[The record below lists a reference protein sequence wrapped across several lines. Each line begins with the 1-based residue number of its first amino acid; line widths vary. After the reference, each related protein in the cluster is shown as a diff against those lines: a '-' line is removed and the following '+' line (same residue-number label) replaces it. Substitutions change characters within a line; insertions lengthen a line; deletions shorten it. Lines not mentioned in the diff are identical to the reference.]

1 MSYFIINLVNLS
13 ILIAKKLKLK
23 LIIILSLTLIC
34 ISNKVH
40 SQSFLDTIYTLPSDT
55 IKIENFS
62 KNFLSQATDIN
73 DATEKVQKSLI
84 GKVVK
89 LFKFSSNFKAA
100 EKNRIIDIFGSLGIE
115 DSIKLSEAK
124 IKLLILQLSKR
135 ENQHYDTLLKLISSL
150 KDNAPPIS
158 PIISEEIVNEEPSNN
173 VAVKDKDVDD
183 LTTKILSI
191 VTKKAT
197 ETEEDKKKNEKL
209 SEIRKINAR
218 RDNVQFIVDSAKSI
232 VRKFVVRTFNKVK
245 VIGFYNYNQNVRSKE
260 LNLSNYNNIIY
271 NGIFVDNNTGHI
283 KNLNGWDTAE
293 ILNLLDNKNKGLQ
306 NFEKKKIKPILN
318 LIFPKRANFSS
329 FLLNQTSQQ
338 NLVNDLKYILQ
349 FHESAEGI
357 CLQLDD
363 VDIYNKKNTT
373 EFISTLSTELKKINK
388 NYKLFLIVP
397 NAGSNSYV
405 EFNLITPFVD
415 YFIVDFYSIPSN
427 PEAFPIA
434 PIKGKELN
442 SITSTISYY
451 INTHEI
457 PVSKLILGL
466 SYQGLKYSFNK
477 QTQQYKYIQPLT
489 YAEIRSNYNWPI
501 TYNND
506 FGTALMDSIDAK
518 GDLKRRIYLEDENTL
533 SKKYDYVLQNDLAG
547 VSLYASNF
555 DKGYGE
561 LNDMLVY
568 KLSIIDTLF
577 IEDSVINIKGEA
589 GFFEKIGMRLYLYYY
604 VLNHPC
610 MVCFDNVQ
618 EPEERAKIFH
628 AVSGLKWDEEAE
640 KAGKSRFLNVTNH
653 LLYGALEVLIVFL
666 ILSIVLGYLYYRQIH
681 LHGGG
686 GKKIYLWNLIS
697 WFFVIL
703 SIVLVLFTIN
713 KSWFS
718 YFGVYNKKQ
727 GVTTLSSNVG
737 EPTIIGSSDTSLS
750 NKTES
755 ANVELA
761 NGGTIQN
768 TQETSSGTP
777 PTNNTSQPNSTSNQI
792 ETNVQRTAA
801 NDVTKGIKNKY
812 LNSTLRI
819 AQNSYF
825 RNKNKKQNSPTEP
838 PQSNTVKQ
846 KNTNQDPELISSSL
860 MTKREFVD
868 YKNDTYCIDELE
880 TNSSGCVN
888 IPFNTLF
895 TVIVI
900 AMVIGIIFDIF
911 AIRRLAEKTEIP

>member
-1 MSYFIINLVNLS
+1 MINLVNLS
-13 ILIAKKLKLK
+13 TLIFTALKLK
-23 LIIILSLTLIC
+23 LTIILSFILI
-34 ISNKVH
+34 SYASHVRA
-40 SQSFLDTIYTLPSDT
+40 QTFLDTTYTLPSDT

-62 KNFLSQATDIN
+62 KKFLGQATDIN
-73 DATEKVQKSLI
+73 DATEKVQKSLV

-100 EKNRIIDIFGSLGIE
+100 EKKRIIDVFSSLGIE
-115 DSIKLSEAK
+115 DSIKLSESK

-150 KDNAPPIS
+150 KENHPVLAPATP
-158 PIISEEIVNEEPSNN
+158 EEVITEEPSNN

-197 ETEEDKKKNEKL
+197 ESEEDKKKNEKL

-218 RDNVQFIVDSAKSI
+218 RDNVQFIVDSAKDI

-245 VIGFYNYNQNVRSKE
+245 VVGFYNSNQNQSSKE

-271 NGIFVDNNTGHI
+271 NGIFVDNNSGHI

-293 ILNLLDNKNKGLQ
+293 ILNVLDNKNKGLQ

-318 LIFPKRANFSS
+318 LIFPKRANFSG

-338 NLVNDLKYILQ
+338 NLISDLKYILP

-373 EFISTLSTELKKINK
+373 EFIAKLSVELKKINK

-397 NAGSNSYV
+397 SAGNNSHL
-405 EFNLITPFVD
+405 EFNLINPYVD
-415 YFIVDFYSIPSN
+415 YFIIDFYSIPNN
-427 PEAFPIA
+427 PEPLPLA

-442 SITSTISYY
+442 SIESTISFY
-451 INTHEI
+451 INNNE
-457 PVSKLILGL
+457 VSANKLILGL
-466 SYQGLKYSFNK
+466 SYQGLKWSFNK
-477 QTQQYKYIQPLT
+477 QNQQYRYIQPLT

-501 TYNND
+501 TYND
-506 FGTALMDSIDAK
+506 QMGTAYMDSLDSK

-533 SKKYDYVLQNDLAG
+533 AKKYDFVLQNDLAG

-568 KLSIIDTLF
+568 KLAIIDTLY
-577 IEDSVINIKGEA
+577 IEDSVISRKKEA

-640 KAGKSRFLNVTNH
+640 KEKKSRFLNVTNH
-653 LLYGALEVLIVFL
+653 LFRGALQVLSVFL
-666 ILSIVLGYLYYRQIH
+666 ILAIVLGFMYYRKITFQ
-681 LHGGG
+681 GGG
-686 GKKIYLWNLIS
+686 GKTIYILCLING
-697 WFFVIL
+697 FVLIL
-703 SIVLVLFTIN
+703 CIVLLLFTIN
-713 KSWFS
+713 SKSFS
-718 YFGVYNKKQ
+718 FFGVYNKKDN
-727 GVTTLSSNVG
+727 VTTINSNVG
-737 EPTIIGSSDTSLS
+737 EPVPVGSQDSTLSSKTDTT
-750 NKTES
+750 KAEI
-755 ANVELA
+755 A
-761 NGGTIQN
+761 NGGSAQVSTNVEQTAPRN
-768 TQETSSGTP
+768 SS
-777 PTNNTSQPNSTSNQI
+777 NSTSNQI
-792 ETNVQRTAA
+792 QTNTERTAA
-801 NDVTKGIKNKY
+801 NDFNKGIKNKY
-812 LNSTLRI
+812 LNSSLRI

-825 RNKNKKQNSPTEP
+825 RNKNKKQNNPSPP
-838 PQSNTVKQ
+838 SANQQVKQ
-846 KNTNQDPELISSSL
+846 TPTNKEPEIVSSSF

-895 TVIVI
+895 VVIVI
-900 AMVIGIIFDIF
+900 AIIIGILFDIL
-911 AIRRLAEKTEIP
+911 AIRRIVEKNEIP